1 MCIHIPG
8 NVHAT
13 VNAVKNALPIHSF
26 RTRFSRLMDMFDQ
39 IKSLAGGET
48 CAVACATFR
57 LLSDCKALWAH
68 AVDENVTHP

>member
-1 MCIHIPG
+1 
-8 NVHAT
+8 
-13 VNAVKNALPIHSF
+13 
-26 RTRFSRLMDMFDQ
+26 MDMFDQ

-68 AVDENVTHP
+68 AVEENVTHP